1 MREMSYFKWKNNIK
15 PKRIGHQ
22 RKVETFNETK
32 SCGQTLLTDK
42 LNSISIENFE
52 SEDVPYKLLSNLP
65 LYYYLKQT
73 LGNPM
78 QSIALSAKNGQTSED
93 KGEGYGSDSAN
104 EQIITDIEN

>member
-1 MREMSYFKWKNNIK
+1 
-15 PKRIGHQ
+15 
-22 RKVETFNETK
+22 
-32 SCGQTLLTDK
+32 
-42 LNSISIENFE
+42 
-52 SEDVPYKLLSNLP
+52 
-65 LYYYLKQT
+65 LKQT